1 MTGGTMA
8 NRRSMIAGA
17 TALLLALN
25 IGATA
30 RAADDQLIVYS
41 ANESILDNLVF
52 EAFKKEAGIQVQPV
66 EAGSGVLMKRIA
78 AEKDRPQGDI
88 IWGVSRSLLQGNAEY
103 FAPYHSSNADAVP
116 PEFRDPQDRW
126 LGTNLHLLVILA
138 NTKEVA
144 AADLPKSW
152 SDLLNPK
159 WKGKIAFTDPANSG
173 SAYTNTT
180 LWVDLWGDGDKGWA
194 ETTKLYKNLKVLNK
208 SSLVFSG
215 VGNGEYPLGVS
226 LEYAGYLW
234 AKNGAPIKVI
244 YPTDGT
250 AVQMEGV
257 AIIKG
262 GPDQGPAKKFVD
274 FITRKDVREMI
285 LAHTFRR
292 PARQDLDLEHLPGGL
307 PPLEKVKVL
316 KYDEAKWT
324 AARADTMQKIQDMVQ
339 ETR

>member
-1 MTGGTMA
+1 MA
-8 NRRSMIAGA
+8 DRRRIIAGIGIA
-17 TALLLALN
+17 ALLAAAGT
-25 IGATA
+25 GAA
-30 RAADDQLIVYS
+30 RAADDQLVVYS

-52 EAFKKEAGIQVQPV
+52 EAFKKETGIQVQPV

-88 IWGVSRSLLQGNAEY
+88 IWGVSRSLLQGNADY
-103 FAPYHSSNADAVP
+103 FAPYRSKNIEAVP
-116 PEFRDPQDRW
+116 AEFRDPQDRW

-152 SDLLNPK
+152 ADLMSPK
-159 WKGKIAFTDPANSG
+159 WTGKIAFTDPANSG

-180 LWVDLWGDGDKGWA
+180 LWVDLWGGGDKGWA
-194 ETTKLYKNLKVLNK
+194 EVTKLYGNLKVLNK

-226 LEYAGYLW
+226 LEYAGYVW
-234 AKNGAPIKVI
+234 ANNGAPIKII
-244 YPTDGT
+244 YPSDGT
-250 AVQMEGV
+250 VVQMEGV

-262 GPDQGPAKKFVD
+262 GPNLEPAKKFVD
-274 FITRKDVREMI
+274 FVSRKDTREMI

-307 PPLEKVKVL
+307 PPLAKVAL
-316 KYDEAKWT
+316 AKYDEARWT
-324 AARADTMQKIQDMVQ
+324 EARPDAMQKIQDVVQ
-339 ETR
+339 KTR